1 MLLPHYLLAF
11 SLTVGAASTA
21 VAAPLQSAEPVS
33 NSRSIL
39 ARTVTSTDNR
49 ASECFQDPDAVSIQD
64 DGLREVTSLPPCYTP
79 SIDAGRVPSPPPIV
93 LPLIE
98 ARTYKPG
105 LTHSTG
111 PLVGKDGNAL
121 TAQTILSGLGK
132 NPSPQAVHDAL
143 ESESDSWKRDIAK
156 SETLAAFKKTANG
169 KLYMDTEKLIG
180 KLYPGFD
187 QVELESNILKDLFI
201 SSMLH
206 PLPKLYW
213 IITKNGYVT
222 LTELRTYTKDTRGS
236 RNWNEFQTTPS
247 GRLLQS
253 LHKAISSLKPDFRI
267 DYLQRFVQQDIDG
280 LTTEAKA
287 SKLMHELLGDDQWDA
302 ERKVCNIKTK
312 SVLAKKRV
320 RYRWLLRSSPP
331 SVAKELKKMLDGAFA
346 ACHQTQTP
354 NRNDGP
360 LQKPQ
365 PSPNDGP
372 LQIPQPSPNDGP
384 LPKPQ
389 PSPNDGPLRK
399 PQPAPNGIGSSG
411 RASPNTNTR
420 AASW

>member
-49 ASECFQDPDAVSIQD
+49 ASECFQDPDAVSSQD

-79 SIDAGRVPSPPPIV
+79 SIDAGRGRVPSPPPIV

-206 PLPKLYW
+206 PFPKLYW

-236 RNWNEFQTTPS
+236 RNLNEFQTTPS

-280 LTTEAKA
+280 LTTDAKA

-354 NRNDGP
+354 NRNDGL

-365 PSPNDGP
+365 PSPNDDP
-372 LQIPQPSPNDGP
+372 LQIPHPS
-384 LPKPQ
+384 
-389 PSPNDGPLRK
+389 
-399 PQPAPNGIGSSG
+399 PNGIGSPG